1 MAEAIVNSKGQPN
14 FSAYSAG
21 SHPLGT
27 VRPEALRQL
36 EMAHL
41 PTEGLRS
48 RAWDEFSTAWRSKAR
63 LCFYGLRQRGERG
76 MPNLART
83 ADDRPLG
90 RSRPSGGST
99 EPKRKWN
106 GRFARRFLFRAES
119 VDCSVFC

>member
-27 VRPEALRQL
+27 VRPEALGQL

-41 PTEGLRS
+41 PTEGLRRHGMNSLCLALQSSTLFLRFATTRRKRYAQSGPDS
-48 RAWDEFSTAWRSKAR
+48 RLLPIRAFPT
-63 LCFYGLRQRGERG
+63 QRRF
-76 MPNLART
+76 
-83 ADDRPLG
+83 
-90 RSRPSGGST
+90 T

-106 GRFARRFLFRAES
+106 GRFARRFLFWNAES
-119 VDCSVFC
+119 VDCSVFR